1 MIKLKNILSEVMN
14 TYQIQASMMS
24 DRGVG
29 ITNILDQ
36 IRGLEKV
43 TIVNNITPEEYVQ
56 KEKIEYT
63 RVKIKFVSRTDPKA
77 DIVKMQKDMLTS
89 DLKTADKVTQIK
101 INKQIPNKAG
111 LGGGSMNAANI
122 LNFLIKKKF
131 IKLKQKKILKIS
143 RLIGSDVILGINPA
157 STVLTSNNIITK
169 FFNCPRFYTLLV
181 QPNFGCSTKKIYSKV
196 SFKDFLFKI

>member
-1 MIKLKNILSEVMN
+1 MIKLKDILSEVMN
-14 TYQIQASMMS
+14 TYQVQASLMS

-63 RVKIKFVSRTDPKA
+63 RVKIKFVTRGNPKE

-89 DLKTADKVTQIK
+89 DLKTSDMRID
-101 INKQIPNKAG
+101 G
-111 LGGGSMNAANI
+111 LKNV
-122 LNFLIKKKF
+122 KF
-131 IKLKQKKILKIS
+131 
-143 RLIGSDVILGINPA
+143 RVE
-157 STVLTSNNIITK
+157 
-169 FFNCPRFYTLLV
+169 TLRRV
-181 QPNFGCSTKKIYSKV
+181 
-196 SFKDFLFKI
+196 